1 MWRHH
6 GFGWRIHCGVE
17 VTESS
22 TKKQHTLCVAPMVA
36 WVGALKKWTWHRVCT
51 LSARGMSS
59 HAVQVLTSS
68 EVGRGWFATRRLQAG
83 ERVFVEMPIVSKD
96 LTELAQKVL
105 DTPALRE
112 GLHAPAGF
120 PMRAN
125 NPPTCPQQAWSK
137 AMAQAGSIKVLQSH
151 VGTVFVSSWF

>member
-1 MWRHH
+1 MSRSRSR
-6 GFGWRIHCGVE
+6 FL
-17 VTESS
+17 TPSYADKYS
-22 TKKQHTLCVAPMVA
+22 VAQMVA
-36 WVGALKKWTWHRVCT
+36 WVGALKKWSWCRVCT

-83 ERVFVEMPIVSKD
+83 ERVFAEIPIVSKD

-112 GLHAPAGF
+112 GLHTPAGF
-120 PMRAN
+120 PMRDN
-125 NPPTCPQQAWSK
+125 NPPTCSQNAWSK
-137 AMAQAGSIKVLQSH
+137 AMAQAGSIYFLQSH
-151 VGTVFVSSWF
+151 LGTVFVRSWF